1 MIQFK
6 LLTLDSTKSNPPQ
19 GYLRDI
25 KWLEPK
31 PATNL
36 TPDKHSTNRA
46 KAEKFLKSEFVSL
59 SPKVLTGFGLWYT
72 LTGIMQI
79 GKKSFFDTLREIF
92 VPVLIAASALGFDYF
107 LKPKL
112 TEFSEIP
119 VPTPKV
125 DLDKDICWD
134 PETKKTFEK
143 TLKLFMG
150 HSSNYLTEPDPKSSI
165 HGTKRDGLLI
175 MAGPPGN
182 GKTAI
187 AYGIGE
193 IAKKPI
199 TSVKL
204 SEVGFGSALE
214 EAFRKAKSKNGILFI
229 DEADAIIGSRRDKV
243 TQSFLETFN
252 RFQRESPVRVILA
265 TNSFNELDPAIQS
278 RAYVF
283 NLSNPNLELKIQ
295 ILKQKLQQAKVKE
308 PAYQALLG
316 ADLPKLKTLLG
327 SMNFSGR
334 DIESLV
340 NDAIVIAEM
349 RINQNPSDQSARV
362 IKYEDFEIAVNE
374 FNTQKQLAK
383 KESI

>member
-1 MIQFK
+1 V
-6 LLTLDSTKSNPPQ
+6 
-19 GYLRDI
+19 
-25 KWLEPK
+25 
-31 PATNL
+31 
-36 TPDKHSTNRA
+36 DKNSPNRA
-46 KAEKFLKSEFVSL
+46 KAGKILKSEFVSL

-92 VPVLIAASALGFDYF
+92 VPVLISASALGFDYYA
-107 LKPKL
+107 KPKL

-119 VPTPKV
+119 VQTPKV

-134 PETKKTFEK
+134 PSIKKTFEK

-150 HSSNYLTEPDPKSSI
+150 HSSNYLIEPDSKAYI

-175 MAGPPGN
+175 LAGPPGN

-193 IAKKPI
+193 IANKPI

-204 SEVGFGSALE
+204 SEIGFGSALE
-214 EAFRKAKSKNGILFI
+214 EAFQKAKRKNGILFI
-229 DEADAIIGSRRDKV
+229 DEADAIIGSRSDKI

-252 RFQRESPVRVILA
+252 RFQRESPIRVILA
-265 TNSFNELDPAIQS
+265 TNSFSELDTAIQS

-283 NLSNPNLELKIQ
+283 NLPNPSTDLKLE
-295 ILKQKLQQAKVKE
+295 ILKQKLQQARVKE
-308 PAYQALLG
+308 SAYQWLLG
-316 ADLPKLKTLLG
+316 ADLAKLKTLLEPKI
-327 SMNFSGR
+327 FSGR

-349 RINQNPSDQSARV
+349 RINQNPSDQSAKV

>member
-1 MIQFK
+1 
-6 LLTLDSTKSNPPQ
+6 LTPIPTNSNPPT
-19 GYLRDI
+19 GPLRAV
-25 KWLEPK
+25 KWIEPK
-31 PATNL
+31 PAANL
-36 TPDKHSTNRA
+36 SVDKNSPSRA
-46 KAEKFLKSEFVSL
+46 KAAKILKSEFVAL
-59 SPKVLTGFGLWYT
+59 SPKILTGFGLWYT

-92 VPVLIAASALGFDYF
+92 VPVLIAASALGFDYYA
-107 LKPKL
+107 KPKL

-119 VPTPKV
+119 VQTPKV

-134 PETKKTFEK
+134 PSIKKTFEK

-150 HSSNYLTEPDPKSSI
+150 HSSNYLTEPDPKANI

-175 MAGPPGN
+175 LAGPPGN

-187 AYGIGE
+187 AYGIGD
-193 IAKKPI
+193 IANKPI

-214 EAFRKAKSKNGILFI
+214 EAFKKAKSKNGILFI
-229 DEADAIIGSRRDKV
+229 DEADAIIGSRSNKI

-265 TNSFNELDPAIQS
+265 TNSFNELDTAIQS

-283 NLSNPNLELKIQ
+283 NLPNPSTDLKLE
-295 ILKQKLQQAKVKE
+295 ILKQKLQQAGVKE
-308 PAYQALLG
+308 HAYQALLG
-316 ADLPKLKTLLG
+316 ADLAKLKTLLEPKI
-327 SMNFSGR
+327 FSGR

-362 IKYEDFEIAVNE
+362 IRFEDFELAVSE
-374 FNTQKQLAK
+374 FHTQKQLAK

>member
-1 MIQFK
+1 
-6 LLTLDSTKSNPPQ
+6 
-19 GYLRDI
+19 
-25 KWLEPK
+25 
-31 PATNL
+31 
-36 TPDKHSTNRA
+36 
-46 KAEKFLKSEFVSL
+46 
-59 SPKVLTGFGLWYT
+59 
-72 LTGIMQI
+72 
-79 GKKSFFDTLREIF
+79 
-92 VPVLIAASALGFDYF
+92 
-107 LKPKL
+107 
-112 TEFSEIP
+112 
-119 VPTPKV
+119 V

-134 PETKKTFEK
+134 PSIKKTFEK

-150 HSSNYLTEPDPKSSI
+150 HSSNYLIEPDSKAYI

-175 MAGPPGN
+175 LAGPPGN

-193 IAKKPI
+193 IANKPI

-204 SEVGFGSALE
+204 SEIGFGSALE
-214 EAFRKAKSKNGILFI
+214 EAFQKAKRKNGILFI
-229 DEADAIIGSRRDKV
+229 DEADAIIGSRSDKI

-252 RFQRESPVRVILA
+252 RFQRESPIRVILA
-265 TNSFNELDPAIQS
+265 TNSFSELDTAIQS

-283 NLSNPNLELKIQ
+283 NLPNPSTDLKLE
-295 ILKQKLQQAKVKE
+295 ILKQKLQQARVKE
-308 PAYQALLG
+308 SAYQWLLG
-316 ADLPKLKTLLG
+316 ADLAKLKTLLEPKI
-327 SMNFSGR
+327 FSGR

-349 RINQNPSDQSARV
+349 RINQNPSDQSAKV

>member
-1 MIQFK
+1 
-6 LLTLDSTKSNPPQ
+6 LNPSPTNSSPQ
-19 GYLRDI
+19 PGSLRSI

-36 TPDKHSTNRA
+36 SVDKNSPNRA
-46 KAEKFLKSEFVSL
+46 KAGKILKSEFVSL

-92 VPVLIAASALGFDYF
+92 VPVLISASALGFDYYA
-107 LKPKL
+107 KPKL

-119 VPTPKV
+119 VQTPKV

-134 PETKKTFEK
+134 PSIKKTFEK

-150 HSSNYLTEPDPKSSI
+150 HSSNYLIEPDSKAYI

-175 MAGPPGN
+175 LAGPPGN

-193 IAKKPI
+193 IANKPI

-204 SEVGFGSALE
+204 SEIGFGSALE
-214 EAFRKAKSKNGILFI
+214 EAFQKAKRKNGILFI
-229 DEADAIIGSRRDKV
+229 DEADAIIGSRSDKI

-252 RFQRESPVRVILA
+252 RFQRESPIRVILA
-265 TNSFNELDPAIQS
+265 TNSFSELDTAIQS

-283 NLSNPNLELKIQ
+283 NLPNPSTDLKLE
-295 ILKQKLQQAKVKE
+295 ILKQKLQQARVKE
-308 PAYQALLG
+308 SAYQGLLG
-316 ADLPKLKTLLG
+316 ADLAKLKTLLEPKI
-327 SMNFSGR
+327 FSGR

-349 RINQNPSDQSARV
+349 RINQNPSDQSAKV

>member
-1 MIQFK
+1 M
-6 LLTLDSTKSNPPQ
+6 NPSPTNSSPQ
-19 GYLRDI
+19 PGSLRSI

-36 TPDKHSTNRA
+36 SVDKNSPNRA
-46 KAEKFLKSEFVSL
+46 KAGKILKSEFVSL

-92 VPVLIAASALGFDYF
+92 VPVLISASALGFDYYA
-107 LKPKL
+107 KPKL

-119 VPTPKV
+119 VQTPKV

-134 PETKKTFEK
+134 PSIKKTFEK

-150 HSSNYLTEPDPKSSI
+150 HSSNYLIEPDSKAYI

-175 MAGPPGN
+175 LAGPPGN

-193 IAKKPI
+193 IANKPI

-204 SEVGFGSALE
+204 SEIGFGSALE
-214 EAFRKAKSKNGILFI
+214 EAFQKAKRKNGILFI
-229 DEADAIIGSRRDKV
+229 DEADAIIGSRSDKI

-252 RFQRESPVRVILA
+252 RFQRESPIRVILA
-265 TNSFNELDPAIQS
+265 TNSFSELDTAIQS

-283 NLSNPNLELKIQ
+283 NLPNPSTDLKLE
-295 ILKQKLQQAKVKE
+295 ILKQKLQQARVKE
-308 PAYQALLG
+308 SAYQWLLG
-316 ADLPKLKTLLG
+316 ADLAKLKTLLEPKI
-327 SMNFSGR
+327 FSGR

-349 RINQNPSDQSARV
+349 RINQNPSDQSAKV